1 MINMKNKTTYWEA
14 NKNVFR
20 EKFSELKLQIY
31 KNMLSALG
39 IFLISGK
46 HMII

>member
-31 KNMLSALG
+31 KNMLSAL
-39 IFLISGK
+39 FLISGK